1 LGTFGTAAKPAGDT
15 LYKIAGTDKVK
26 DIRVDAVRGF
36 GSAIGPVEEKARV
49 KDLVALLVD
58 PEYEVRLAV
67 VEEIGSL
74 GTELLEDQETI
85 KALRVR
91 ESDPHP
97 KVRDAAK
104 KALAKIFKKPEPKK
118 EP

>member
-1 LGTFGTAAKPAGDT
+1 MK
-15 LYKIAGTDKVK
+15 
-26 DIRVDAVRGF
+26 
-36 GSAIGPVEEKARV
+36 E
-49 KDLVALLVD
+49 LVALLGD

-67 VEEIGSL
+67 VDEIGSL
-74 GTELLEDQETI
+74 GTELLEDQATI

-104 KALAKIFKKPEPKK
+104 TALVKIHKKPEPKK